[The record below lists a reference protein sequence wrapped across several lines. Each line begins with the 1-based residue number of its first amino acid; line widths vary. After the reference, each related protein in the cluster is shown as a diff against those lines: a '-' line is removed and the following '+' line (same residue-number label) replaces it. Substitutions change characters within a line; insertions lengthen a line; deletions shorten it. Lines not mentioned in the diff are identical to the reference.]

1 MLRFAAMLAL
11 LVALDASV
19 AVAQTPSRLRGVV
32 EKVDDQSV
40 TVKSRD
46 GQTLAVKLNPN
57 WGVVAVSKAALA
69 DVKQGSFVGVAAL
82 RQADGTFKAQEVV
95 VFPEAMRGTGEGHYP
110 WDLTPESTMTNATV
124 DAVVS
129 QVAGPQL
136 TLKYKDGEVKVTVPA
151 EAPIVTLGP
160 GDKALRAPGAAVFVP
175 AIRAADG
182 TLSAGRVLVGKDGLV
197 PPM

>member
-1 MLRFAAMLAL
+1 MLRIVAVFAL
-11 LVALDASV
+11 LFALDASV
-19 AVAQTPSRLRGVV
+19 AAAQTPSRVRGVV
-32 EKVDDQSV
+32 EKVDDQAV

-46 GQTLAVKLNPN
+46 GQTLSVKLNPN

-69 DVKQGSFVGVAAL
+69 DIKQGTFVGVAAL
-82 RQADGTFKAQEVV
+82 RQADGTFKAQEVL

-129 QVAGPQL
+129 QVNGPQL
-136 TLKYKDGEVKVTVPA
+136 TLKYKDGEVKIAVPA
-151 EAPIVTLGP
+151 EAPIVTLSP
-160 GDKALRAPGAAVFVP
+160 GDKALLAPGAAVFVP
-175 AIRAADG
+175 AQRAADG
-182 TLSAGRVLVGKDGLV
+182 TLSAGRVLVGKDGIV

>member
-1 MLRFAAMLAL
+1 MLRLVVVLAL
-11 LVALDASV
+11 LFAFDASV
-19 AVAQTPSRLRGVV
+19 VTAQTPSRIRGVV

-69 DVKQGSFVGVAAL
+69 DIKQGTFVGVAAL
-82 RQADGTFKAQEVV
+82 RQADGSFKAQEVV
-95 VFPEAMRGTGEGHYP
+95 VFPEAMRGTGEGHYA

-124 DAVVS
+124 DAIVS
-129 QVAGPQL
+129 QVNGPQL
-136 TLKYKDGEVKVTVPA
+136 TLKYKDGEAKITVPA
-151 EAPIVTLGP
+151 DAPIVTLGP
-160 GDKALRAPGAAVFVP
+160 GDKVLLAPGAAVFVP
-175 AIRAADG
+175 AQRAADG
-182 TLSAGRVLVGKDGLV
+182 SLSAGRVLVGKDGLV

>member
-1 MLRFAAMLAL
+1 MLRIVAVFAL
-11 LVALDASV
+11 LFALDASV
-19 AVAQTPSRLRGVV
+19 AAAQTPSRVRGVV
-32 EKVDDQSV
+32 EKVDDQAV

-46 GQTLAVKLNPN
+46 GQTLSVKLNPN

-69 DVKQGSFVGVAAL
+69 DIKQGTFVGVAAL

-129 QVAGPQL
+129 QVNGPQL
-136 TLKYKDGEVKVTVPA
+136 TLKYKDGEVKIAVPA
-151 EAPIVTLGP
+151 EAPIVTLSP
-160 GDKALRAPGAAVFVP
+160 GDKALLAPGAAVFVP
-175 AIRAADG
+175 AQRAADG
-182 TLSAGRVLVGKDGLV
+182 TLSAGRVLVGKDGIV

>member
-1 MLRFAAMLAL
+1 MLRLVVVLAL
-11 LVALDASV
+11 LFAFDTSV
-19 AVAQTPSRLRGVV
+19 VTAQTPSRIRGVV

-40 TVKSRD
+40 MVKSRD

-69 DVKQGSFVGVAAL
+69 DIKQGTFVGVAAL
-82 RQADGTFKAQEVV
+82 RQADGSFKAQEVV
-95 VFPEAMRGTGEGHYP
+95 VFPEGMRGTGEGHYS

-124 DAVVS
+124 DAIVS
-129 QVAGPQL
+129 QVNGPQL
-136 TLKYKDGEVKVTVPA
+136 TLKYKDGEAKITVPA
-151 EAPIVTLGP
+151 DAPIVTLGP
-160 GDKALRAPGAAVFVP
+160 GDKALLAPGAAVFVP
-175 AIRAADG
+175 AQRAADG